1 MLYHFIFLNLLPTNL
16 QKIVYGILGPVGLH
30 VLVRQKSQQ
39 DKEIIMLEK
48 DLEENRVMANRK
60 TKRIVQNAVS

>member
-1 MLYHFIFLNLLPTNL
+1 MLYHFIFFKPITTNL

-39 DKEIIMLEK
+39 DKEIITLEK
-48 DLEENRVMANRK
+48 DLEENLVMVDREK
-60 TKRIVQNAVS
+60 KRIVQNAVS